1 MSVALTDDEAWEVL
15 AAAHTGILTTLRR
28 DGRPIPTPVWFVVD
42 RRSILVAGP
51 RGTAKFSRIVH
62 DPRVAFLVESGE
74 RWAELRAVR
83 VDGIAT
89 LVDDPDWPSIDAAI
103 DDKYAGHRTP
113 RSEMA
118 PAAARRYDEA
128 RALLR
133 IEPDA
138 PLVSWDNARL
148 GPR

>member
-1 MSVALTDDEAWEVL
+1 MSVALTDDEAWAVI

-42 RRSILVAGP
+42 GRSILVAGP
-51 RGTAKFSRIVH
+51 KGTAKFGRVRH

-83 VDGIAT
+83 VDGLAAV
-89 LVDDPDWPSIDAAI
+89 VDDPDWVTVDAAI
-103 DDKYAGHRTP
+103 EQKYGGHRAP

-138 PLVSWDNARL
+138 PLVSWDNSRL
-148 GPR
+148 ESR